1 MNLYL
6 IDGNSYFYR
15 AYHAIRGLTNSKGFP
30 TNAIYGFTNMILK
43 IIREKKPDAIAVVF
57 DSPAPTER
65 HRIYEAYK
73 SQRPETPTDLVL
85 QIPYIKEIIKA
96 FNMPSFEM
104 PGYEADDIICTIAK
118 KATSLNINV
127 FILSGDKDMM
137 QAVSSGIKIYDPMKD
152 LIIDENYVIEKFG
165 VPPERVPEFMAI
177 TGDAID
183 NIPGV
188 KGIGEKTAKELL
200 LKAGSLNELLNHPE
214 KIDKER
220 LRKLIVDH
228 IEDIRI
234 SKTLATIDTNIPID
248 INIQD
253 MLIKEPDWP
262 SLLPLFTEFEFK
274 SLIKLI
280 PSCGHKPRGRYITIT
295 EKKQLLAFLGKTKYS
310 LTGLL

>member
-43 IIREKKPDAIAVVF
+43 IIREKKPDAIAIAF
-57 DSPAPTER
+57 DSPVPTER
-65 HRIYEAYK
+65 HKIYEEYK
-73 SQRPETPTDLVL
+73 AQRPETPNDLVV
-85 QIPYIKEIIKA
+85 QIPHIKEIIKA
-96 FNMPSFEM
+96 FNIVAFEM

-118 KATSLNINV
+118 KTASEGINV

-137 QAVSSGIKIYDPMKD
+137 QVVGNGIKIYDPMKD
-152 LIIDENYVIEKFG
+152 LIIDENHVKERFG
-165 VPPERVPEFMAI
+165 VPPERLPEIMAI

-200 LKAGSLNELLNHPE
+200 SKTGNLDELINYPE
-214 KIDKER
+214 KIESER
-220 LRKLIVDH
+220 IRKMVVDN
-228 IEDIRI
+228 IENIKI
-234 SKTLATIDTNIPID
+234 SKTLATINTNIPMD
-248 INIQD
+248 ISLQD
-253 MLIKEPDWP
+253 MIIKEPDWS
-262 SLLPLFTEFEFK
+262 SLLRLFTEFEFK

-280 PSCGHKPRGRYITIT
+280 PSEGYKPRGEYRTIKDKD
-295 EKKQLLAFLGKTKYS
+295 ELMKVLEG
-310 LTGLL
+310 